1 MPSSRFSHSLSRR
14 SLLALGG
21 TCTAVGGLAGYGFG
35 AGVLRDD
42 SCTTTPLD
50 SSPLDWPLP
59 NYDGANTRT
68 APPQSAPTPPLTE
81 RWAISPNA
89 SSATELIVTN
99 GSVFVPGAAG
109 SQLLESYNVLTGKH
123 EWTRRGLPHPRDLT
137 LLSGGDFLFI
147 PQASGEDGVVSR
159 AVATS
164 DGSPRW
170 STDMHATPVDAA
182 LAAGH
187 LCLPKGSDM
196 LGFDA
201 ATGEACWQQTFGGLP
216 RVRAATA
223 GELLVT
229 NATGT
234 DGELTVLDAET
245 GQVTQSANVSSHFH
259 PDDDINDGLRNRIVI
274 GDERWFVHTFSGRLL
289 ALTVE
294 SGAIDWVEQS
304 SQPNVIEEDGNVYAP
319 AQLSPVAI
327 SGETLLVFEEFVTD
341 DPDVLYALDAT
352 TGETKWT
359 VEDAAKSLQPPAV
372 AGNTVFVPM
381 GGKLHLVDLV
391 EGDRTDTYD
400 VAGRPTS
407 VALAGGFCVVST
419 TEELLAF
426 ESA

>member
-1 MPSSRFSHSLSRR
+1 
-14 SLLALGG
+14 
-21 TCTAVGGLAGYGFG
+21 
-35 AGVLRDD
+35 
-42 SCTTTPLD
+42 
-50 SSPLDWPLP
+50 
-59 NYDGANTRT
+59 
-68 APPQSAPTPPLTE
+68 LTE

-109 SQLLESYNVLTGKH
+109 SQLLESYNLLTGKH

-147 PQASGEDGVVSR
+147 SQASGEDGIVSR

-187 LCLPKGSDM
+187 LCLPKGSDV

-201 ATGEACWQQTFGGLP
+201 ATGEECWQQTFDGLP
-216 RVRAATA
+216 RIRAATV
-223 GELLVT
+223 GELVVT

-245 GQVTQSANVSSHFH
+245 GQVTRSATVSSHFH
-259 PDDDINDGLRNRIVI
+259 PDDDITDGLRDRMIV
-274 GDERWFVHTFSGRLL
+274 GDDRWFVHTFGGRLL
-289 ALTVE
+289 ALHADT
-294 SGAIDWVEQS
+294 GAIDWVEKS
-304 SQPNVIEEDGNVYAP
+304 SQPNLLKEGGNVYAP
-319 AQLSPVAI
+319 SQLRPVAI

-341 DPDVLYALDAT
+341 EPDVVYALDAT

-359 VEDAAKSLQPPAV
+359 VEAEAKSLQTPAV
-372 AGNTVFVPM
+372 AGNTVFVLM
-381 GGKLHLVDLV
+381 GGKLQLFDLA
-391 EGDRTDTYD
+391 EGDHIDAYD
-400 VAGRPTS
+400 VAGWPSS
-407 VALAGGFCVVST
+407 VVLAGGLCVVST
-419 TEELLAF
+419 TEELIAF